1 MAIIDRML
9 RRVRRANRARDAAA
23 WAPPHPGAPSFAD
36 LSEMPDTSRIPPIDR
51 PDIDES
57 LLSPDQLAWRR
68 DGVVIKRGFIEN
80 AVVRRY
86 INRRLQLEQVS
97 LSKHMFGWET
107 PTPYEHVPELRD
119 LSLYPPLMHLMQ
131 SLVGEKMLLHL
142 NLTGWLSTER
152 NWHQDDYL
160 NPPHVNG
167 WYAAA
172 WIALATIRD
181 EAGPFEYIPGS
192 HRWPLLRQARV
203 KQFMSPQNL
212 AKRNA
217 VGSETW
223 PRDSEGFVV
232 PAIEAEIAARAPEIR
247 RFTAEAGDVL
257 IWHGRLMHRGTKAT
271 AIGLNA
277 WRPALIA
284 HYSGIN
290 HRHDMARRA
299 TDANGHAYAVFDYPL
314 V

>member
-1 MAIIDRML
+1 MAIIDRVL
-9 RRVRRANRARDAAA
+9 RRMRRAPGADA
-23 WAPPHPGAPSFAD
+23 WAPPHAGTPTFAD
-36 LSEMPDTSRIPPIDR
+36 LSELPDPSQIPLIDR
-51 PDIDES
+51 PGVDES
-57 LLSPDQLAWRR
+57 LLTEDQLAWRR

-80 AVVRRY
+80 AVLRPY
-86 INRRLQLEQVS
+86 IDRRLQLEQVS
-97 LSKHMFGWET
+97 LTKHMYGWET
-107 PTPYEHVPELRD
+107 PTPYEHNPELRD
-119 LSLYPPLMHLMQ
+119 LCLYPKLMQ
-131 SLVGEKMLLHL
+131 LMQALVGEKMLLHL

-172 WIALATIRD
+172 WIALASIRD
-181 EAGPFEYIPGS
+181 DAGPFEYIPDS

-203 KQFMSPQNL
+203 KRFMSPQEL
-212 AKRNA
+212 AKRTA
-217 VGSETW
+217 VGTETW
-223 PRDSEGFVV
+223 PRDSETFVV

-271 AIGLNA
+271 GPNA

-290 HRHDMARRA
+290 HRHDMSRRA
-299 TDANGHAYAVFDYPL
+299 TDRNGYVYALFDYPL

>member
-1 MAIIDRML
+1 VAIIDRML
-9 RRVRRANRARDAAA
+9 RRIRLAPAAAA
-23 WAPPHPGAPSFAD
+23 WAPPHSGTPTFAD
-36 LSEMPDTSRIPPIDR
+36 LSEMPDPSKIPPIDR
-51 PDIDES
+51 PGVDES
-57 LLSPDQLAWRR
+57 LLTKDQLSWRR

-80 AVVRRY
+80 AVLRPY
-86 INRRLQLEQVS
+86 IERRLQLEHVS
-97 LSKHMFGWET
+97 LTKHMYGWET

-119 LSLYPPLMHLMQ
+119 LCLYPPMMRLMRA
-131 SLVGEKMLLHL
+131 LVGEEMLLHL

-160 NPPHVNG
+160 NPPHVNS

-181 EAGPFEYIPGS
+181 DAGPFEYIPGS

-203 KQFMSPQNL
+203 KRFMSPQEL
-212 AKRNA
+212 AKRTV
-217 VGSETW
+217 VGTETW
-223 PRDSEGFVV
+223 PRDSESFVV

-247 RFTAEAGDVL
+247 RFTADAGDVL

-271 AIGLNA
+271 GANA

-290 HRHDMARRA
+290 HRRDMARRA
-299 TDANGHAYAVFDYPL
+299 TDANGHAYALFDYPL